1 MLAQPGIEDGL
12 IDEELDGGALSYP
25 VLGSHLSARADEA
38 ASGSLAG
45 SAATP
50 HDPAAME
57 NLTVPI
63 IGLAITFAGDADST
77 VQAIKS
83 IGGDVR
89 NVFDRYIEAF
99 APVTAL
105 ADLGSRIRG
114 ACTELSPGHERRVA
128 AHLVDA

>member
-1 MLAQPGIEDGL
+1 M
-12 IDEELDGGALSYP
+12 IDEELDGGGLSYP
-25 VLGSHLSARADEA
+25 VLGSHLSARTNDA
-38 ASGSLAG
+38 AAGRLAG

-50 HDPAAME
+50 QNPGDTDGHTIPM
-57 NLTVPI
+57 
-63 IGLAITFAGDADST
+63 IGLSITFDGDADST
-77 VQAIKS
+77 VRQIKS

-89 NVFDRYIEAF
+89 TVFDGYIEAV

-114 ACTELSPGHERRVA
+114 ACTEHGPGPERRVA